1 MKTVLISLALLAMS
15 SVPARA
21 LEPSVASDAAGA
33 EAEAGADALES
44 ASADALMMA
53 ADGPDMNPPETL
65 PAPPP
70 AEPYRLSTFARQ
82 TKSVRW
88 EVLAAASAITAT
100 RLSDVTSGGSKF
112 HFKNEG
118 WFGKSTYSL
127 GMDKMHHAWKTYVI
141 TDVLESIIRRRT
153 GEKAGAAKTGAILS
167 LGLLTY
173 GEIMDGFTARTGF
186 SNQDMTVHLA
196 GAGLSLL
203 RNTVPGLRDKLDFR
217 MEFKPT
223 FGGEGLHLV
232 DQLEKRKYFLSA
244 QLSGFKGTRDTPWRF
259 VELHMGYYARGFS
272 DRSKLE
278 GEPRKRRLFVGVGFN
293 VQALFSRHPQSR
305 IERYAKGAL
314 DYVQIPYTLVN

>member
-1 MKTVLISLALLAMS
+1 MKTMFLSLALVALS
-15 SVPARA
+15 SAPACA
-21 LEPSVASDAAGA
+21 LESLSAPNSAGSEAVTEGVDAEGA
-33 EAEAGADALES
+33 EA
-44 ASADALMMA
+44 LMVSVE
-53 ADGPDMNPPETL
+53 GPDMNPPETL
-65 PAPPP
+65 PSPPP
-70 AEPYRLSTFARQ
+70 VEPYRLTTFSRQ
-82 TKSVRW
+82 AKSVRW
-88 EVLAAASAITAT
+88 EILAAGAAMTAT
-100 RLSDVTSGGSKF
+100 RLKDVTTGGSGF

-127 GMDKMHHAWKTYVI
+127 GMDKMHHAWKTYLI
-141 TDVLESIIRRRT
+141 TDVMESIIRRRT

-173 GEIMDGFTARTGF
+173 GEILDGFTARTGF

-223 FGGEGLHLV
+223 FGAEGLHLV

-272 DRSKLE
+272 DRAKLA
-278 GEPRKRRLFVGVGFN
+278 GEPQKRRIFVGLGFN
-293 VQALFSRHPQSR
+293 VQALFSRHPKSR

>member
-1 MKTVLISLALLAMS
+1 MKTVLYSLALLALS
-15 SVPARA
+15 SMPAHA
-21 LEPSVASDAAGA
+21 LEPSATPDAS
-33 EAEAGADALES
+33 GADVAMGAADSDNFEALMV
-44 ASADALMMA
+44 SADA
-53 ADGPDMNPPETL
+53 PDMNPPETR
-65 PAPPP
+65 PALQP
-70 AEPYRLSTFARQ
+70 AEPYRLSTFSRQ
-82 TKSVRW
+82 AKSVRL
-88 EVLAAASAITAT
+88 EVLAAGVAITAT
-100 RLSDVTSGGSKF
+100 RLSDVTTGGSKF

-141 TDVLESIIRRRT
+141 TDVMESIIRRRT
-153 GEKAGAAKTGAILS
+153 GENAGAAKTGAILS

-173 GEIMDGFTARTGF
+173 GEILDGFTARTGF

-223 FGGEGLHLV
+223 FGAEGLHLV

-244 QLSGFKGTRDTPWRF
+244 QLSGFKSTRETPWRF

-272 DRSKLE
+272 DRAKLA
-278 GEPRKRRLFVGVGFN
+278 GEPQKRRVFVGLGFN
-293 VQALFSRHPQSR
+293 VQELFSRHPNSR

>member
-1 MKTVLISLALLAMS
+1 MKTILFPFAIFALS
-15 SVPARA
+15 CTPALA
-21 LEPSVASDAAGA
+21 LEPSATPDAAGS
-33 EAEAGADALES
+33 EADADSVEPV
-44 ASADALMMA
+44 SADALMVTSS
-53 ADGPDMNPPETL
+53 GPDMNPPESL
-65 PAPPP
+65 PVPPP
-70 AEPYRLSTFARQ
+70 AEPYRLSTFSRQ
-82 TKSVRW
+82 AKSVRW

-100 RLSDVTSGGSKF
+100 RLADVTTGGSGF

-141 TDVLESIIRRRT
+141 TDVMESIIRRRT
-153 GEKAGAAKTGAILS
+153 GEKAGAAKTGAIIS

-223 FGGEGLHLV
+223 FGAEGLHLV
-232 DQLEKRKYFLSA
+232 DQLEKRKYFVSA

-259 VELHMGYYARGFS
+259 LELHMGYYARGFS
-272 DRSKLE
+272 DRSKLA
-278 GEPRKRRLFVGVGFN
+278 GEPQKRRVFLGLGFN
-293 VQALFSRHPQSR
+293 VQALFSRQPKSR
-305 IERYAKGAL
+305 IERYAKGML